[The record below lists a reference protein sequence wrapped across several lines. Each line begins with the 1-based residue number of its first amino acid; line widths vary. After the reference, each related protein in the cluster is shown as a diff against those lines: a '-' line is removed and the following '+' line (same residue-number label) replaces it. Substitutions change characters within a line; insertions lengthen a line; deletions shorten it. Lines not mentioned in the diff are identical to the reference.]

1 MIRVENIAVSYD
13 GREALSGCS
22 LELERGELVALVGE
36 NGAGKSTLGRV
47 MCAAQL
53 VDKGSVT
60 VDGHDPSVSEL
71 ERLCVRELVGY
82 VQQDPSNQIVSSL
95 VCDEVAFGPRNLV
108 LDESQVAERVAEA
121 LAAAGLADF
130 DRRVTTELSGGEQQ
144 RLALAGVLAM
154 RPKYLVLD
162 EPTAQLDPAARAAM
176 RSLFIR
182 LAHDMQIG
190 VALITHDPLEIA
202 LADRVFGLGDS
213 APDEA
218 VRDKRALEPSYGAG
232 VHAQGPAVP
241 YGAGDHA
248 QTPASTYD
256 AGGHT
261 QGAAVLRMHDVAFGY
276 GDRPVLR
283 DVNLEVRAG
292 EIVLLVGA
300 SGAGKSTLAALAA
313 GLLEPSSGEV
323 SVNGAKAKPGALGC
337 AFQNPESQFFLD
349 TVYDELAYAPRNF
362 DVSEEEVA
370 HRVEAA
376 ARQVGLAPALLD
388 RYPFE
393 LSGGQA
399 RRVAL
404 ASMLT
409 LDASAYVLDE
419 PSAGLDGAGRA
430 FAHKLVCALADQG
443 KAVMVISHDVD
454 EWSNVAH
461 RILRL
466 HDGTL
471 EECEPNIVQSTGT
484 YDGAMPQ
491 AGAAANDVSATASV
505 ADGPFDASA
514 MPFDASVSAAVSV
527 ANGSYEP
534 TEAQRVSVAPHAN
547 EGVNTQKTQS
557 NLRKT
562 PYMPFYGY
570 SPDALLSRADARIKI
585 ALLLAVA
592 IGLFVLF
599 DPVHIVVWFALLAV
613 CLAAARMSPLTIV
626 RGMRPVCIVLAL
638 TVMANLV
645 SCDGHGAIPIIGVV
659 GLDPAGGMR
668 GLIAALRIVLLV
680 GFSLSVAVTTTAT
693 QLSDACVRLLKP
705 LSLLGVPVSS
715 IGLALS
721 LALRCIP
728 LVANELARIR
738 TAQLARGAR
747 FDEGGMVRRI
757 RVWGSVFMP
766 LVAGLFYRADRLGD
780 AMTARC
786 YGAADYHGVT
796 QQDDVRA

>member
-13 GREALSGCS
+13 GHEVLSGCS

-47 MCAAQL
+47 LCAAQL

-95 VCDEVAFGPRNLV
+95 VCDEVAFGPRNLA
-108 LDESQVAERVAEA
+108 LDEPEIAERVAEA
-121 LAAAGLADF
+121 LATVGLAGF

-154 RPKYLVLD
+154 RPKYLVFD
-162 EPTAQLDPAARAAM
+162 EPTAQLDPAAREAM
-176 RSLFIR
+176 RSLFVH
-182 LAHDMQIG
+182 LAHNTQIG

-218 VRDKRALEPSYGAG
+218 VRDKRTLEPSYGVG
-232 VHAQGPAVP
+232 VRAQAPAVP
-241 YGAGDHA
+241 YGAEDHA

-256 AGGHT
+256 AGGHA
-261 QGAAVLRMHDVAFGY
+261 QGPAVLRMHDVAFSY

-362 DVSEEEVA
+362 DVAEEEVA
-370 HRVEAA
+370 HRVEVAA
-376 ARQVGLAPALLD
+376 QQVGLDSALLD

-430 FAHKLVCALADQG
+430 FAHKLVRALADHG
-443 KAVMVISHDVD
+443 KAVVVISHDVD
-454 EWSNVAH
+454 EWSGVSH
-461 RILRL
+461 RTLRL
-466 HDGTL
+466 HDGVL
-471 EECEPNIVQSTGT
+471 EESGFETGQT
-484 YDGAMPQ
+484 AAMHDGAR
-491 AGAAANDVSATASV
+491 GEVDIAAFETE
-505 ADGPFDASA
+505 
-514 MPFDASVSAAVSV
+514 
-527 ANGSYEP
+527 EP
-534 TEAQRVSVAPHAN
+534 HARIGAQRASEAPRADERIN
-547 EGVNTQKTQS
+547 ATKRRSTR
-557 NLRKT
+557 RKT
-562 PYMPFYGY
+562 PYMPLSGY
-570 SPDALLSRADARIKI
+570 SPDAPLSRIDARIKI
-585 ALLLAVA
+585 ALLLVVA
-592 IGLFVLF
+592 IGLFALF
-599 DPVHIVVWFALLAV
+599 EPIHILVWFALLAA
-613 CLAAARMSPLTIV
+613 CLAAARMSPLDV
-626 RGMRPVCIVLAL
+626 MRGMRPVCIVLAF
-638 TVMANLV
+638 TVLANLV
-645 SCDGHGAIPIIGVV
+645 SCDGQGTVPIVGVV
-659 GLDPAGGMR
+659 GINPAGGIR
-668 GLIAALRIVLLV
+668 GLTAVLRIVLLV

-693 QLSDACVRLLKP
+693 QISEACVRTLKP
-705 LSLLGVPVSS
+705 LARLGVPVSP

-728 LVANELARIR
+728 LVADELARIR

-747 FDEGGMVRRI
+747 FDEGSMIQRI
-757 RVWGSVFMP
+757 RAWSAVFMP
-766 LVAGLFYRADRLGD
+766 LIAGLFYRADCLGE
-780 AMTARC
+780 AMAARC
-786 YGAADYHGVT
+786 YGAADCRDAM
-796 QQDDVRA
+796 QQGNTRA